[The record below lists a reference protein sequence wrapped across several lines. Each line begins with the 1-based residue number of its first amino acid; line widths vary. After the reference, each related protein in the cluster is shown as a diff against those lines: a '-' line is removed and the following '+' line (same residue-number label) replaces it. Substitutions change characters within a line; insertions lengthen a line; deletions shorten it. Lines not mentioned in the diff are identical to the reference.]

1 MQNKVTKIT
10 KLKCFYI
17 MLIMLIVN
25 LTYSYY
31 VMNGRASLELTYDKI
46 PFSIMVLS
54 WLGIITL
61 LCCLYTWKKLRNEY
75 IGAYTVFLLILFLF
89 CYGQSICWIF
99 GLENFYKNLLLRES
113 VEFIIKSQV
122 YTLLF
127 INLFHIGAL
136 FFSRNDYMIEEKN
149 QFEESDNKA
158 LYTVGIIILLISL
171 PAFLINIFSTIE
183 LVINYGYGGLYNNK
197 PNYSR
202 IVNIL
207 MYASK
212 YFEPAIICIL
222 VSKYNNKKIR
232 KILLCIFLL
241 NVVINLYI
249 GGRSGAAV
257 SVLCIICISHY
268 LIKPINFKRVIIY
281 SIVGYL
287 FIGAL
292 SATAMFRG
300 QAHRGISDFITV
312 FFSSGLDSVS
322 NLIGELGWSMTSIGY
337 TMNFVP
343 SIEGFRLGSTYLYGL
358 FTIIPNLGFW
368 DIHPSTV
375 NAQLGNWLQDMLNIS
390 YGPGYTMIA
399 ESYINFSWWGLG
411 VALILGGIIG
421 YVLSRVNRETAKY
434 KLSSTAFIMVLLS
447 IGLKPLVRSCS
458 VVAFRE
464 IIYVGGG
471 IYILY
476 RFIRISY
483 RKKYL
488 NKIKKQGV

>member
-1 MQNKVTKIT
+1 
-10 KLKCFYI
+10 
-17 MLIMLIVN
+17 
-25 LTYSYY
+25 
-31 VMNGRASLELTYDKI
+31 
-46 PFSIMVLS
+46 MV
-54 WLGIITL
+54 
-61 LCCLYTWKKLRNEY
+61 C
-75 IGAYTVFLLILFLF
+75 
-89 CYGQSICWIF
+89 
-99 GLENFYKNLLLRES
+99 
-113 VEFIIKSQV
+113 
-122 YTLLF
+122 
-127 INLFHIGAL
+127 
-136 FFSRNDYMIEEKN
+136 
-149 QFEESDNKA
+149 
-158 LYTVGIIILLISL
+158 
-171 PAFLINIFSTIE
+171 
-183 LVINYGYGGLYNNK
+183 
-197 PNYSR
+197 
-202 IVNIL
+202 
-207 MYASK
+207 
-212 YFEPAIICIL
+212 
-222 VSKYNNKKIR
+222 
-232 KILLCIFLL
+232 
-241 NVVINLYI
+241 
-249 GGRSGAAV
+249 
-257 SVLCIICISHY
+257 
-268 LIKPINFKRVIIY
+268 
-281 SIVGYL
+281 YL